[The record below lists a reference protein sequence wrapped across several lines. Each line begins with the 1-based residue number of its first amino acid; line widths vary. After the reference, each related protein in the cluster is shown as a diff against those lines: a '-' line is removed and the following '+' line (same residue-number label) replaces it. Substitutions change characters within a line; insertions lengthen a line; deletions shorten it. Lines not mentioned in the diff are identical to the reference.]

1 MINTVMYKNTQSE
14 AEIEPQQPSDNRG
27 AAISL
32 KTLMAFVGIAL
43 LSLGTTFLREG
54 RVGLDPFTAMNT
66 GIAAK
71 IGLGL
76 GNTQLISNLVIF
88 MIVLLLDRKK
98 IGIGTIM
105 NMILVGYEIQWFTTL
120 YNQILPNSLNFLTIS
135 ADLIIGLLLFTLG
148 SSMYMGASLGVAP
161 YDAIAPILSTRVHLK
176 YRVARIG
183 QDILFMIA
191 GFFIG
196 GPVGIATIIVA
207 FFTGP
212 LITYWNSHVSE
223 KLLLR
228 INNFSAQP
236 SLKNAGTQIASFG
249 RGGYRTVVKA
259 YQMTEQIQ
267 RHKSA
272 YTDSQLVEQLNESQQ
287 QLKEAGQIYEN
298 AQRQYKILVQEA
310 KKRGKVVKGNLPGNR
325 AE

>member
-1 MINTVMYKNTQSE
+1 MDKNTQSE
-14 AEIEPQQPSDNRG
+14 AEIEPQQPSVNRG

-120 YNQILPNSLNFLTIS
+120 YKV
-135 ADLIIGLLLFTLG
+135 DC
-148 SSMYMGASLGVAP
+148 
-161 YDAIAPILSTRVHLK
+161 
-176 YRVARIG
+176 
-183 QDILFMIA
+183 
-191 GFFIG
+191 
-196 GPVGIATIIVA
+196 
-207 FFTGP
+207 
-212 LITYWNSHVSE
+212 
-223 KLLLR
+223 
-228 INNFSAQP
+228 
-236 SLKNAGTQIASFG
+236 
-249 RGGYRTVVKA
+249 
-259 YQMTEQIQ
+259 
-267 RHKSA
+267 
-272 YTDSQLVEQLNESQQ
+272 
-287 QLKEAGQIYEN
+287 
-298 AQRQYKILVQEA
+298 KI
-310 KKRGKVVKGNLPGNR
+310 
-325 AE
+325 